1 MIYIVRFILLFLH
14 LVFEENSSRNIVR
27 QVVQELLKA
36 PADLQCVSILILVF
50 VTIKK
55 KKENNKKSNLL
66 GGLLEAI
73 LLFNLKELN
82 IIRIVAD

>member
-36 PADLQCVSILILVF
+36 AADLQCVSISILVF

-55 KKENNKKSNLL
+55 KKTTQLARWIAGSN
-66 GGLLEAI
+66 
-73 LLFNLKELN
+73 F
-82 IIRIVAD
+82 IV